1 MKVTFPHLG
10 PLSLVLT
17 GLMQDLGL
25 EVIPPPPITKRTI
38 DLGVLHAPEFACLP
52 LKINLGNFIEA
63 LELGADTIVMGGGT
77 GPCRFGY
84 YAQVQR
90 EILRDLGFNFQM
102 LVLEPP
108 QGQLSE
114 LTEKLRILGGQKSPR
129 EIALALY
136 TAWCKIKALDRL
148 HREVLRRRAFEREK
162 GTTTKAYEKGQ
173 SLLAQARTPAQVRA
187 ALKEAL
193 KLVAQV
199 EQEVR
204 KDALRVGL
212 IGEVYTLLEPYAN
225 LQVEKL
231 LGEMGVVVERAV
243 YLSHWIK
250 EHLILSTLHLP
261 RGLATKRAAAK
272 YIKHFV
278 GGHGRETV
286 GDMVRFARRGF
297 DGVIHILPFTCTPEI
312 VAQSI
317 LPVVSRQEGIPYM
330 TLSLDEQSGEAGV
343 ITRLEAFLDLL
354 EQRRRKGAGRIMRRL
369 VTPGG

>member
-10 PLSLVLT
+10 SLSIVLT
-17 GLMQDLGL
+17 GLLQDFGL
-25 EVIPPPPITKRTI
+25 EVIPPPPITKKTI

-90 EILRDLGFNFQM
+90 EILQDLGFNFQM
-102 LVLEPP
+102 IVLEPP
-108 QGQLSE
+108 QGQVSE
-114 LTEKLRILGGQKSPR
+114 LVDKLKILCGNKRPG
-129 EIALALY
+129 EILQAAI
-136 TAWCKIKALDRL
+136 TAWYKIKALDKL
-148 HREVLRRRAFEREK
+148 QGEVLKCRAFELEK
-162 GTTTKAYEKGQ
+162 GATSKAYEAGLSFLQ
-173 SLLAQARTPAQVRA
+173 AARTPAQVKTG
-187 ALKEAL
+187 LKKGLELLAGV
-193 KLVAQV
+193 KQKIN
-199 EQEVR
+199 

-212 IGEVYTLLEPYAN
+212 IGEVYMLLEPFAN

-231 LGEMGVVVERAV
+231 LGEMGVVVERSV
-243 YLSHWIK
+243 YLSSWIT
-250 EHLILSTLHLP
+250 EHLILSSLRLP
-261 RGLATKRAAAK
+261 GGLATKKAAAK
-272 YIKHFV
+272 YIKQFV
-278 GGHGRETV
+278 GGHGRESV

-317 LPVVSRQEGIPYM
+317 LPIVSRQEGIPY
-330 TLSLDEQSGEAGV
+330 LSVSLDEQSGEAGF

-354 EQRRRKGAGRIMRRL
+354 KQRRHKTQNQAFKLATARR
-369 VTPGG
+369 